1 MNFDE
6 FIRTKHGEECW
17 ALALDVDFLTYDER
31 LMYAMALYKAIEWG
45 KTH

>member
-6 FIRTKHGEECW
+6 FIHTNEGEQCW
-17 ALALDVDFLTYDER
+17 AMTLDVDFLTLDER
-31 LMYAMALYKAIEWG
+31 LMYAMALYRAIEWG